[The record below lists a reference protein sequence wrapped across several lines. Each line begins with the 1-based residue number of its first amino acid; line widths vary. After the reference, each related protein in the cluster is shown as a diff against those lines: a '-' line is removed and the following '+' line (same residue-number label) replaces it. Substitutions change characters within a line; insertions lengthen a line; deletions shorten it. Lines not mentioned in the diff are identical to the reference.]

1 MITAQMVKEI
11 REKTGAGIM
20 DCKKALSEAKGDI
33 DKASEI
39 IRKKGIIVAVK
50 KADRITAE
58 GIIEIYVSDD
68 NKSAGIVE
76 LNCETDFVA
85 DNNQFTTLAKNLAK
99 QASLTTAANIDDFVG
114 EKYIADENTTINEN
128 ITALVSKLGENM
140 LIRRFKNFHVTNNII
155 QHYIHGGGRIGSI
168 VEIHC
173 TINNPSLKGII
184 KDLAIQVAATNPLFL
199 DRNSLDEEALN
210 KKIEG
215 FKIEAINEGKPEKII
230 EKIVE
235 GKIQKYLKEVCLLEQ
250 VWVKNLDYTI
260 KKYLEEKSK
269 EIGALIS
276 IVRFVRFERGDGME
290 KKEENFAEEVQ
301 IQIQNRK

>member
-20 DCKKALSEAKGDI
+20 ACKKALSEAKGDM

-39 IRKKGIIVAVK
+39 IRKKGVIVAVN
-50 KADRITAE
+50 KADRVTAE
-58 GIIEIYVSDD
+58 GIVEIYVADD

-85 DNNQFTTLAKNLAK
+85 ANNEFITLAKNLAK
-99 QASLTTAANIDDFVG
+99 QAALTTASNIDDFV
-114 EKYIADENTTINEN
+114 DERCIVDASTTIKEN
-128 ITALVSKLGENM
+128 VTALIAKLGENM
-140 LIRRFKNFHVTNNII
+140 SVRRFENFSVTNNII
-155 QHYIHGGGRIGSI
+155 QGYVHGGGRIGSI
-168 VEIHC
+168 VELVC
-173 TINNPSLKGII
+173 TINNSTLIEIAKT
-184 KDLAIQVAATNPLFL
+184 LAMQVVATNPLFL
-199 DRNSLDEEALN
+199 DKNSLDEEALN
-210 KKIEG
+210 KKREG
-215 FKIEAINEGKPEKII
+215 YKVEAFNEGKPKKII

-235 GKIQKYLKEVCLLEQ
+235 GKTQRYLKEVCLVEQ
-250 VWVKNLDYTI
+250 VWVKNPDYTI

-269 EIGALIS
+269 EIGAIIS

-301 IQIQNRK
+301 MQIQNRK

>member
-20 DCKKALSEAKGDI
+20 ACKKALSEAKGDM

-39 IRKKGIIVAVK
+39 IRKKGVIVAVN
-50 KADRITAE
+50 KADRVTAE
-58 GIIEIYVSDD
+58 GIVEIYVADD

-85 DNNQFTTLAKNLAK
+85 ANNEFITLAKNLAK
-99 QASLTTAANIDDFVG
+99 QAALTTASNIDDFVG
-114 EKYIADENTTINEN
+114 EKCIADASTTIKEN
-128 ITALVSKLGENM
+128 VTALIAKLGENM
-140 LIRRFKNFHVTNNII
+140 SVRRFENFSVTNNII
-155 QHYIHGGGRIGSI
+155 QGYVHGGGRIGSI
-168 VEIHC
+168 VELVC
-173 TINNPSLKGII
+173 TINNSTLIEIAKT
-184 KDLAIQVAATNPLFL
+184 LAMQVVATNPLFL
-199 DRNSLDEEALN
+199 DKNSLDEEALN
-210 KKIEG
+210 KKREG
-215 FKIEAINEGKPEKII
+215 YKVEAFNEGKPKKII

-235 GKIQKYLKEVCLLEQ
+235 GKTQRYLKEVCLVEQ
-250 VWVKNLDYTI
+250 VWVKNPDYTI

-269 EIGALIS
+269 EIGAIIS

-301 IQIQNRK
+301 MQIQNRK

>member
-20 DCKKALSEAKGDI
+20 DCKKALSEAKGDM

-39 IRKKGIIVAVK
+39 IRKKGVIVAVN
-50 KADRITAE
+50 KADRVTAE
-58 GIIEIYVSDD
+58 GIVEIYVADD

-114 EKYIADENTTINEN
+114 EKYIADENTTISEN
-128 ITALVSKLGENM
+128 ITALISKLGENM
-140 LIRRFKNFHVTNNII
+140 LISRFENFHVTKNII

-173 TINNPSLKGII
+173 SINNPSLKGII

-210 KKIEG
+210 KKIED

-230 EKIVE
+230 KKIVE

-250 VWVKNLDYTI
+250 VWVKNPDYTI

-276 IVRFVRFERGDGME
+276 IVRFVRFERGEGME
-290 KKEENFAEEVQ
+290 KKEENFAKEVQ
-301 IQIQNRK
+301 MQMQNRK

>member
-20 DCKKALSEAKGDI
+20 DCKKALSEAKGDM

-58 GIIEIYVSDD
+58 GIVDIYVSDD

-76 LNCETDFVA
+76 FNCETDFVA
-85 DNNQFTTLAKNLAK
+85 ANNEFITLAKNLAK
-99 QASLTTAANIDDFVG
+99 QAALTTASNIDDFVD
-114 EKYIADENTTINEN
+114 EKCIADASTTIKEN
-128 ITALVSKLGENM
+128 VTALIAKLGENM
-140 LIRRFKNFHVTNNII
+140 SVRRFENFSVTNNII
-155 QHYIHGGGRIGSI
+155 QGYVHGGGRIGSI
-168 VEIHC
+168 IELVC
-173 TINNPSLKGII
+173 TINNSTLIEIAKT
-184 KDLAIQVAATNPLFL
+184 LAMQVVATNPLFL

-210 KKIEG
+210 KKREG
-215 FKIEAINEGKPEKII
+215 YKVEAFNEGKPKKII

-235 GKIQKYLKEVCLLEQ
+235 GKTQRYLKEVCLVEQ
-250 VWVKNLDYTI
+250 VWVKNPDYTI

-269 EIGALIS
+269 EIGAIIS

-290 KKEENFAEEVQ
+290 KKEEFL
-301 IQIQNRK
+301 